1 MLSLYLK
8 EAFTMQEILSGFNQL
23 LSMIGLEQYAS
34 SIFLI
39 LVLLIIW
46 RIAKPLLMRIFS
58 MIGFCAVVYFI
69 APNVFYTGVDIVRQL
84 VGIVFGM
91 IG

>member
-1 MLSLYLK
+1 
-8 EAFTMQEILSGFNQL
+8 MQEILSWFNQL

-46 RIAKPLLMRIFS
+46 RIARPLLMRIFS

-84 VGIVFGM
+84 LGIVFGM

>member
-1 MLSLYLK
+1 
-8 EAFTMQEILSGFNQL
+8 MQEILNGFNQL

-46 RIAKPLLMRIFS
+46 RIARPLLMRIFS
-58 MIGFCAVVYFI
+58 MIEFCAVVYFI

-84 VGIVFGM
+84 LGIVFGM

>member
-1 MLSLYLK
+1 
-8 EAFTMQEILSGFNQL
+8 MQEILNEFNQL

-39 LVLLIIW
+39 LILLIIW
-46 RIAKPLLMRIFS
+46 RIARPLLMRIFS

-84 VGIVFGM
+84 LGILFGM

>member
-1 MLSLYLK
+1 
-8 EAFTMQEILSGFNQL
+8 MQEILNGFSQL

-46 RIAKPLLMRIFS
+46 RIARPLLLRIFS
-58 MIGFCAVVYFI
+58 MIGFCTVVYFI

-84 VGIVFGM
+84 LGIVFGM

>member
-1 MLSLYLK
+1 
-8 EAFTMQEILSGFNQL
+8 MQEILNGFSQL

-34 SIFLI
+34 TIFLI

-46 RIAKPLLMRIFS
+46 RIARPLLMRIFS
-58 MIGFCAVVYFI
+58 MIGFCVVVYFI
-69 APNVFYTGVDIVRQL
+69 APNVFYTGVDVVRQL
-84 VGIVFGM
+84 WGIVFGM

>member
-1 MLSLYLK
+1 
-8 EAFTMQEILSGFNQL
+8 MQEILNGFNQL

-39 LVLLIIW
+39 LVFLIIW
-46 RIAKPLLMRIFS
+46 RIARPLLMRIFS

-84 VGIVFGM
+84 LGIVFGM

>member
-1 MLSLYLK
+1 
-8 EAFTMQEILSGFNQL
+8 MQEILSWFSQL

-46 RIAKPLLMRIFS
+46 RIARPLLMRIFS

-84 VGIVFGM
+84 LGIVFGM